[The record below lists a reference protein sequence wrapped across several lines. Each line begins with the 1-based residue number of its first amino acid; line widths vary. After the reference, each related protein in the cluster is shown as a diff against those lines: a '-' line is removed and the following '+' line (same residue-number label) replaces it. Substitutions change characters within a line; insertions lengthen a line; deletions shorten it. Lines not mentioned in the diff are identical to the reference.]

1 MSGPDTSQIDGA
13 TPLAPLMDQIRAR
26 FAHVETCPYNGE
38 RIFFENAGGALTL
51 RAVVETTAEL
61 AAMPDNQGRA
71 NAASRALMAM
81 IDRGRADAMDFLG
94 AGAGQIV
101 VGESGTELLFR
112 LLRAASLGAVPGGQV
127 LSSTLEHPASR
138 SAAGLWAERSG
149 RVHVVV
155 AHDDATGTVTPAAYA
170 AAVTPD
176 TRIAT
181 IIHTSPV
188 TGMGV
193 DVAGITAA
201 IRAVAPDCLIVV
213 DGIQHAAHGP
223 IGIDALGGIDGY
235 VVSPYKMFSRHGYGL
250 AWLSDRL
257 AAMPH
262 DLLIGGPTDRWELG
276 TRDAGAYATF
286 SRVVEYLDW
295 LGGQVSDAGG
305 APDRPA
311 RLAAAGAAIHAHEAT
326 LTDAML
332 HGTGNLPGLA
342 DLPGVT
348 VLGGVDNPA
357 REGLVSL
364 ELAGMSGPDLVA
376 ALNARSILTH
386 ARAADH
392 YSGSVLTPLGLDSC
406 LRVSLAHYNTLA
418 EVAAFL
424 AAMQEIAD
432 SAAEAG

>member
-1 MSGPDTSQIDGA
+1 MTPDS
-13 TPLAPLMDQIRAR
+13 PLAPVLGDIRAR
-26 FAHVETCPYNGE
+26 FAHVDSCPYNGE

-51 RAVVETTAEL
+51 NSVVETSAEL
-61 AAMPDNQGRA
+61 AAMPDNQGRD

-81 IDRGRADAMDFLG
+81 IDQGRADAMDFLG
-94 AGAGQIV
+94 AGTGQIV

-112 LLRAASLGAVPGGQV
+112 LLRAAALGAPPGGRV

-138 SAAGLWAERSG
+138 SAAGLWAERTG
-149 RVHVVV
+149 RRHVVV
-155 AHDDATGTVTPAAYA
+155 AHDDATGRVTPAAYA
-170 AAVTPD
+170 RAVTPD
-176 TRIAT
+176 THIAT

-193 DVAGITAA
+193 DVAGIIAA

-257 AAMPH
+257 TAMPH
-262 DLLIGGPTDRWELG
+262 DLLAGGPADRWELG

-295 LGGQVSDAGG
+295 LGGQVSDARD
-305 APDRPA
+305 APGRPA
-311 RLAAAGAAIHAHEAT
+311 RLAAAGAAIRAHEAT

-332 HGTGNLPGLA
+332 HGTGNLSGLA
-342 DLPGVT
+342 DLPGIT
-348 VLGGVDNPA
+348 VLGGIDNPA

-364 ELAGMSGPDLVA
+364 TLAGMTGPDLVA
-376 ALNARSILTH
+376 ALGARGILTH

-392 YSGSVLTPLGLDSC
+392 YSGSVLRPLGLDSC
-406 LRVSLAHYNTLA
+406 LRVSLAHYNSLA

-424 AAMQEIAD
+424 AAMREI
-432 SAAEAG
+432 SQGAAAKG